1 MFRSTHLW
9 IALSLLI
16 ATFTAGCADG
26 PAVGDVRG
34 TVTVNG
40 QPLKEGSIRFIPV
53 DGDAPASGGTIHD
66 GSFEAQVPVAK
77 QRVEIVANVIDE
89 EKTPP
94 NATADQIVMKKV
106 VPERYSVQ
114 SELTLEVKPGLNEP
128 IYELSDRQR

>member
-1 MFRSTHLW
+1 MLPSTYLW
-9 IALSLLI
+9 TAMSLLI
-16 ATFTAGCADG
+16 ATCTAGCADG

-53 DGDAPASGGTIHD
+53 AGDTPASGGTIRD
-66 GSFEAQVPVAK
+66 GSFEAKVPVAK

-89 EKTPP
+89 DKTPP

-106 VPERYSVQ
+106 VPDRYGAG
-114 SELTLEVKPGLNEP
+114 SELTLDVKPGVNEP
-128 IYELSDRQR
+128 VYNLTDP